1 MGESR
6 WWNTIAGAFAP
17 PSPHD
22 PLGMTRRGQAF
33 HVQQTQMLAR
43 VLSAQPH
50 LFQEQEWQNIQQVTP
65 FCRYYDL
72 HIVHNR

>member
-1 MGESR
+1 
-6 WWNTIAGAFAP
+6 
-17 PSPHD
+17 
-22 PLGMTRRGQAF
+22 
-33 HVQQTQMLAR
+33 MLAR